1 MSSGVSQIEY
11 WLGTNKNAGAN
22 NQNSNGKE
30 GGDGAVYLSY
40 DVFMAL
46 AVIGGFFALD
56 HLYLRSPLT
65 FLAKIVINLLF
76 FGVWWIWD
84 ALQAVFN
91 DDVIKVFGLG
101 VPSLGPKGIAAG
113 VLANDVPDKKHM
125 RFFIYA
131 ICLMFTGIFGVDSFL
146 VGDKTSG
153 FIRLISLI
161 TLIFSP
167 IALVWWLYKL
177 FKFFFDT
184 KTVTNTNYEYFGAP
198 SPPIPPTV
206 AEKLKSSIPILG
218 SIINPLVKVKDA
230 AVGAVENV
238 GEFVEGVITNPGAA
252 IGSVIMGPVERL
264 ATATRPIIQPFA
276 NVVSGAI
283 KPVTNT
289 VQIGL
294 QTVDDIAGTARESLA
309 LGRNALDKGASLAQG
324 VRSTAGDVAKAAAS
338 ALTVAPA
345 IAGLSSGL
353 TPNAISAAKT
363 ALTTQAGGGSISN
376 VLPFVLMGTLALIAV
391 SGFILTYRR
400 SRQNERPRKDDS
412 PPEPGVLRESDKKES
427 S

>member
-11 WLGTNKNAGAN
+11 WLGTDKKAGN

-30 GGDGAVYLSY
+30 GGDGAIYLSY

-65 FLAKIVINLLF
+65 FLAKIVINILF

-131 ICLMFTGIFGVDSFL
+131 IALMFTGIFGVDSFL

-161 TLIFSP
+161 TIIFSL
-167 IALVWWLYKL
+167 IALGWWLYKL

-184 KTVTNTNYEYFGAP
+184 KGVTDTYYEYFGAP
-198 SPPIPPTV
+198 SPSPPPSI
-206 AEKLKSSIPILG
+206 ADRLKSSIPILG
-218 SIINPLVKVKDA
+218 SIINPLVRVKDA

-238 GEFVEGVITNPGAA
+238 GEFAEEVITNPGAV
-252 IGSVIMGPVERL
+252 IDSVLRGPVQKIASL
-264 ATATRPIIQPFA
+264 AGPVIEPVIQ
-276 NVVSGAI
+276 
-283 KPVTNT
+283 PVTNT
-289 VQIGL
+289 VQMGL

-309 LGRNALDKGASLAQG
+309 LGRNALDKGASLAQ
-324 VRSTAGDVAKAAAS
+324 STIETAGDVAKAAS
-338 ALTVAPA
+338 AALSVAPA

-353 TPNAISAAKT
+353 TPNTISAAKT
-363 ALTTQAGGGSISN
+363 ALTTQAGGGSTSN
-376 VLPFVLMGTLALIAV
+376 VLPFVLMGTLAIIAV

-400 SRQNERPRKDDS
+400 SRQNEQPRKDDS

-427 S
+427 L

>member
-1 MSSGVSQIEY
+1 M
-11 WLGTNKNAGAN
+11 
-22 NQNSNGKE
+22 
-30 GGDGAVYLSY
+30 
-40 DVFMAL
+40 
-46 AVIGGFFALD
+46 
-56 HLYLRSPLT
+56 P
-65 FLAKIVINLLF
+65 
-76 FGVWWIWD
+76 
-84 ALQAVFN
+84 AVF
-91 DDVIKVFGLG
+91 
-101 VPSLGPKGIAAG
+101 
-113 VLANDVPDKKHM
+113 
-125 RFFIYA
+125 
-131 ICLMFTGIFGVDSFL
+131 
-146 VGDKTSG
+146 
-153 FIRLISLI
+153 
-161 TLIFSP
+161 
-167 IALVWWLYKL
+167 
-177 FKFFFDT
+177 
-184 KTVTNTNYEYFGAP
+184 
-198 SPPIPPTV
+198 
-206 AEKLKSSIPILG
+206 KLKSSIPILG

-264 ATATRPIIQPFA
+264 ATATRPIVQPFA
-276 NVVSGAI
+276 NVISGAI

-324 VRSTAGDVAKAAAS
+324 VISTAGDVAKAAAS

>member
-30 GGDGAVYLSY
+30 GGDGAIYLSY

-65 FLAKIVINLLF
+65 FLAKIVINILF

-113 VLANDVPDKKHM
+113 VLANDIPDKKHM

-131 ICLMFTGIFGVDSFL
+131 IALIFTGIFGVDSFL
-146 VGDKTSG
+146 LGDKTSG

-161 TLIFSP
+161 TMIFSP
-167 IALVWWLYKL
+167 IALGWWIYKL

-184 KTVTNTNYEYFGAP
+184 KSVTNGNYEYFGAP
-198 SPPIPPTV
+198 SPFTPSI
-206 AEKLKSSIPILG
+206 ADRLKSSIPILG
-218 SIINPLVKVKDA
+218 SIIDPLVRVKDA

-238 GEFVEGVITNPGAA
+238 GEFAEGVITNPGAA
-252 IGSVIMGPVERL
+252 IDSVLRGPIEKIASL
-264 ATATRPIIQPFA
+264 AGP
-276 NVVSGAI
+276 AI

-289 VQIGL
+289 VQMGL

-309 LGRNALDKGASLAQG
+309 LGRNALDKGASLAQ
-324 VRSTAGDVAKAAAS
+324 STIETAGDVATAAS
-338 ALTVAPA
+338 AALSVAPA

-363 ALTTQAGGGSISN
+363 ALTTQAGGGSTSN
-376 VLPFVLMGTLALIAV
+376 VLPFVLMGTLLLIAV

>member
-131 ICLMFTGIFGVDSFL
+131 ICLLFTGIFGVDSFL

-230 AVGAVENV
+230 AVGAVDNV
-238 GEFVEGVITNPGAA
+238 GEFAEEVITNPGAV
-252 IGSVIMGPVERL
+252 IGSVLSGPIKTVALL
-264 ATATRPIIQPFA
+264 AEP
-276 NVVSGAI
+276 VI

-324 VRSTAGDVAKAAAS
+324 VISTAGDVAKAAAS

-363 ALTTQAGGGSISN
+363 ALTTQAGGGSASN

-412 PPEPGVLRESDKKES
+412 PPEPGVLRKPHQEESTGTA
-427 S
+427 

>member
-22 NQNSNGKE
+22 NQNSNGKDGKE
-30 GGDGAVYLSY
+30 GGDGAIYLSY

-65 FLAKIVINLLF
+65 FLAKIVINILF

-113 VLANDVPDKKHM
+113 VLANDIPDKKHM

-131 ICLMFTGIFGVDSFL
+131 IALIFTGIFGVDSFL
-146 VGDKTSG
+146 LGDKTSG

-161 TLIFSP
+161 TMIFSP
-167 IALVWWLYKL
+167 IALGWWIYKL

-184 KTVTNTNYEYFGAP
+184 KSVTNGNYEYFGAP
-198 SPPIPPTV
+198 SPSPPPSI
-206 AEKLKSSIPILG
+206 ADRLKSSIPILG
-218 SIINPLVKVKDA
+218 SIIDPLVRVKDA

-238 GEFVEGVITNPGAA
+238 GEFAEGVITNPGAA
-252 IGSVIMGPVERL
+252 IDSVLRGPIEKIASLAGPV
-264 ATATRPIIQPFA
+264 IQP
-276 NVVSGAI
+276 VI
-283 KPVTNT
+283 QPVTNT
-289 VQIGL
+289 VQMGL

-309 LGRNALDKGASLAQG
+309 LGRNALDKGASLAQ
-324 VRSTAGDVAKAAAS
+324 STIETAGDVAKAAS
-338 ALTVAPA
+338 AALSVAPA

-353 TPNAISAAKT
+353 TPNTISAAKT
-363 ALTTQAGGGSISN
+363 ALSAQAGGGSTSN
-376 VLPFVLMGTLALIAV
+376 VLPFVLMGTLLLIAV

-427 S
+427 L

>member
-11 WLGTNKNAGAN
+11 WLGTNTN

-30 GGDGAVYLSY
+30 GGDGAIYLSY

-146 VGDKTSG
+146 VGDMTSG

-167 IALVWWLYKL
+167 IALGWWLYKL

-184 KTVTNTNYEYFGAP
+184 KAVTNGNYEYFGAP
-198 SPPIPPTV
+198 SPPPPPSI
-206 AEKLKSSIPILG
+206 ADRLKSSIPILG
-218 SIINPLVKVKDA
+218 SIINPLVTVKDA

-238 GEFVEGVITNPGAA
+238 GEFAVGAVENVGEFAERVVTNPGAV
-252 IGSVIMGPVERL
+252 IDSVLRGPIEKIASLAGPVIE
-264 ATATRPIIQPFA
+264 P
-276 NVVSGAI
+276 VI

-294 QTVDDIAGTARESLA
+294 QTVDDIAGTARESIA
-309 LGRNALDKGASLAQG
+309 LGRNALDKGASLAQ
-324 VRSTAGDVAKAAAS
+324 STIKTAGDVATAATA
-338 ALTVAPA
+338 ALSVAPA

-353 TPNAISAAKT
+353 TPNTISAAKS
-363 ALTTQAGGGSISN
+363 ALQGGGGGSTSN

>member
-22 NQNSNGKE
+22 NQNSNGKDGKE
-30 GGDGAVYLSY
+30 GGDGAIYLSY

-113 VLANDVPDKKHM
+113 VLANDIPDKKHM

-131 ICLMFTGIFGVDSFL
+131 IALMFTGIFGVDSFL
-146 VGDKTSG
+146 LGDKTSG

-161 TLIFSP
+161 TMIFSP
-167 IALVWWLYKL
+167 IALGWWIYKL

-184 KTVTNTNYEYFGAP
+184 KSVTNGNYEYFGAP
-198 SPPIPPTV
+198 SPPPPQSI
-206 AEKLKSSIPILG
+206 ADRLKSSIPILG
-218 SIINPLVKVKDA
+218 SIIDPLVRVKDA

-238 GEFVEGVITNPGAA
+238 GEFAEGVVTNPSAA
-252 IGSVIMGPVERL
+252 IDSVLKGPVQKIASL
-264 ATATRPIIQPFA
+264 AGPVIEP
-276 NVVSGAI
+276 VI

-324 VRSTAGDVAKAAAS
+324 VISTTGDVAKAAAA
-338 ALTVAPA
+338 ALSVAPA

-353 TPNAISAAKT
+353 TPNTISAAKS
-363 ALTTQAGGGSISN
+363 ALQGGGGGSTSN

-400 SRQNERPRKDDS
+400 SRQNERPRKDDR

>member
-11 WLGTNKNAGAN
+11 WLGTNKNADAN

-91 DDVIKVFGLG
+91 DDVTKVFGLG

-146 VGDKTSG
+146 LGDKTSG

-167 IALVWWLYKL
+167 IALVWWIYKL

-184 KTVTNTNYEYFGAP
+184 KGVTNGNYEYFGAP

-218 SIINPLVKVKDA
+218 SIINPLVRVKDA

-252 IGSVIMGPVERL
+252 IGSVLSGPIKTVALL
-264 ATATRPIIQPFA
+264 AEP
-276 NVVSGAI
+276 VI

-309 LGRNALDKGASLAQG
+309 LGRNALDKSASLAQG
-324 VRSTAGDVAKAAAS
+324 VISTAGDVAKAAAS

-353 TPNAISAAKT
+353 TPNTISAAKT
-363 ALTTQAGGGSISN
+363 ALTTQAGGGSTSN
-376 VLPFVLMGTLALIAV
+376 VLPFVLMGTLLLIAV

-400 SRQNERPRKDDS
+400 SRQNERPQKDDR

>member
-11 WLGTNKNAGAN
+11 WLGTNRKAGTN
-22 NQNSNGKE
+22 NQNSNGKDGKE
-30 GGDGAVYLSY
+30 GGDEAVYLSY

-76 FGVWWIWD
+76 FGVWWLWD

-101 VPSLGPKGIAAG
+101 VPSMGPKGIAAG

-131 ICLMFTGIFGVDSFL
+131 IALMFTGIFGVDSFL
-146 VGDKTSG
+146 LGDKTSG

-161 TLIFSP
+161 TMIFSP
-167 IALVWWLYKL
+167 IALGWWLYKL

-184 KTVTNTNYEYFGAP
+184 KSVTNGNYEYFGAP
-198 SPPIPPTV
+198 SPPLPLTIV
-206 AEKLKSSIPILG
+206 EKLTSSIPILG
-218 SIINPLVKVKDA
+218 SIIKPL
-230 AVGAVENV
+230 VGAVENV
-238 GEFVEGVITNPGAA
+238 GEFAEGVVTNPSAA
-252 IGSVIMGPVERL
+252 IDSVLRGPVQKIASL
-264 ATATRPIIQPFA
+264 AKPVIEPVIQ
-276 NVVSGAI
+276 
-283 KPVTNT
+283 PVTNT
-289 VQIGL
+289 VQMGL
-294 QTVDDIAGTARESLA
+294 KTVQTGLETAQQSVA
-309 LGRNALDKGASLAQG
+309 LGKHTLDTGASLAQ
-324 VRSTAGDVAKAAAS
+324 STIKTVGDVATAAS
-338 ALTVAPA
+338 AALSVAPA
-345 IAGLSSGL
+345 IASLSSGL
-353 TPNAISAAKT
+353 TPNTISAAKT
-363 ALTTQAGGGSISN
+363 ALTTQKGGGSASN
-376 VLPFVLMGTLALIAV
+376 VLPFVLMGTLAIIAV

>member
-11 WLGTNKNAGAN
+11 WLGTNKNAGTN

-30 GGDGAVYLSY
+30 GGNEAIYLSY

-131 ICLMFTGIFGVDSFL
+131 IALMFTGIFGVDSFL
-146 VGDKTSG
+146 LGDKTSG

-167 IALVWWLYKL
+167 IALGWWLYKL

-184 KTVTNTNYEYFGAP
+184 KSVTNGNYEYFGAP
-198 SPPIPPTV
+198 SPPIPPSV

-218 SIINPLVKVKDA
+218 SIIDPLVRVKDA

-238 GEFVEGVITNPGAA
+238 GEFAEGVITNPGV
-252 IGSVIMGPVERL
+252 VIDGVLRGPVQRI
-264 ATATRPIIQPFA
+264 ASFA
-276 NVVSGAI
+276 GPVIEPVI

-289 VQIGL
+289 VQMGL

-324 VRSTAGDVAKAAAS
+324 VISTAGDVAKAAS
-338 ALTVAPA
+338 AALSVAPA

-353 TPNAISAAKT
+353 TPEAISAAKT
-363 ALTTQAGGGSISN
+363 ALTAQAGGGSASN

-400 SRQNERPRKDDS
+400 SRQNEQPRKDDS

>member
-131 ICLMFTGIFGVDSFL
+131 ICLLFTGIFGVDSFL

-238 GEFVEGVITNPGAA
+238 GEFAEEVITNPGAV
-252 IGSVIMGPVERL
+252 IGSVLSGPIKTVALL
-264 ATATRPIIQPFA
+264 AEP
-276 NVVSGAI
+276 VI

-289 VQIGL
+289 VQMGL

-324 VRSTAGDVAKAAAS
+324 VISTAGDVAKAAAS

-363 ALTTQAGGGSISN
+363 ALTTQAGGGSASN

>member
-1 MSSGVSQIEY
+1 MSSSVSQIEY
-11 WLGTNKNAGAN
+11 WLGLNKNTGTN

-30 GGDGAVYLSY
+30 GGDGAIYLSY

-65 FLAKIVINLLF
+65 FLAKFIINIMF

-113 VLANDVPDKKHM
+113 VLANEVPDKKHM

-131 ICLMFTGIFGVDSFL
+131 IVLMFTGIFGVDSFL

-161 TLIFSP
+161 TLIFAP
-167 IALVWWLYKL
+167 IAMIWWLFKL

-184 KTVTNTNYEYFGAP
+184 KAVTNTYHTYFGAP
-198 SPPIPPTV
+198 PPPLPPTV
-206 AEKLKSSIPILG
+206 VDKLKSSIPILG
-218 SIINPLVKVKDA
+218 SIFSPFIKIKDA
-230 AVGAVENV
+230 ILNIIGNIVD
-238 GEFVEGVITNPGAA
+238 FTEGVATNPGT
-252 IGSVIMGPVERL
+252 VLQGP
-264 ATATRPIIQPFA
+264 IQEIASFA
-276 NVVSGAI
+276 EPVI
-283 KPVTNT
+283 KPITNT
-289 VQIGL
+289 VQMGL
-294 QTVDDIAGTARESLA
+294 KTVDDVATLGITAV
-309 LGRNALDKGASLAQG
+309 DKGYNVADKVLT
-324 VRSTAGDVAKAAAS
+324 TAGETAKAATTAFS
-338 ALTVAPA
+338 LAPMAAGLANGFTPPAVRAAKEALT
-345 IAGLSSGL
+345 SQ
-353 TPNAISAAKT
+353 T
-363 ALTTQAGGGSISN
+363 GGGSTSN

-391 SGFILTYRR
+391 SGFLLTYRR
-400 SRQNERPRKDDS
+400 SRQNEQPRKDDR
-412 PPEPGVLRESDKKES
+412 PPEPGVFRESDKEES
-427 S
+427 T

>member
-11 WLGTNKNAGAN
+11 WLGTDKKAGN

-30 GGDGAVYLSY
+30 GGDGAIYLSY

-65 FLAKIVINLLF
+65 FLAKIVINILF

-113 VLANDVPDKKHM
+113 VLANDIPDKKHM

-131 ICLMFTGIFGVDSFL
+131 IALMFTGIFGVDSFL

-161 TLIFSP
+161 TIIFSL
-167 IALVWWLYKL
+167 IALGWWLYKL

-184 KTVTNTNYEYFGAP
+184 KGVTDTYYEYFGAP
-198 SPPIPPTV
+198 SPSPPPSI
-206 AEKLKSSIPILG
+206 ADRLKSSIPILG
-218 SIINPLVKVKDA
+218 SIINPLVRVKDA

-238 GEFVEGVITNPGAA
+238 GEFAEEVITNPGAV
-252 IGSVIMGPVERL
+252 IDSVLRGPVQKIASL
-264 ATATRPIIQPFA
+264 AGPVIEPVIQ
-276 NVVSGAI
+276 
-283 KPVTNT
+283 PVTNT
-289 VQIGL
+289 VQMGL

-309 LGRNALDKGASLAQG
+309 LGRNALDKGASLAQ
-324 VRSTAGDVAKAAAS
+324 STIETAGDVAKAAS
-338 ALTVAPA
+338 AALSVAPA

-353 TPNAISAAKT
+353 TPNTISAAKT
-363 ALTTQAGGGSISN
+363 ALTTQAGGGSTSN
-376 VLPFVLMGTLALIAV
+376 VLPFVLMGTLAIIAV

-400 SRQNERPRKDDS
+400 SRQNEQPRKDDS

-427 S
+427 L

>member
-11 WLGTNKNAGAN
+11 WLGTNKNADAN

-91 DDVIKVFGLG
+91 DDVTKVFGLG

-146 VGDKTSG
+146 LGDKTSG

-167 IALVWWLYKL
+167 IALVWWIYKL

-184 KTVTNTNYEYFGAP
+184 KGVTNGNYEYFGAP

-218 SIINPLVKVKDA
+218 SIINPLVRVKDA

-252 IGSVIMGPVERL
+252 IGSVLSGPIKTVALL
-264 ATATRPIIQPFA
+264 AEP
-276 NVVSGAI
+276 VI

-309 LGRNALDKGASLAQG
+309 LGRNALDKSASLAQG
-324 VRSTAGDVAKAAAS
+324 VISTAGDVAKAAAS
-338 ALTVAPA
+338 ALTIAPA

-363 ALTTQAGGGSISN
+363 ALTTQAGGGSTSN
-376 VLPFVLMGTLALIAV
+376 VLPFVLMGTLLLIAV

>member
-11 WLGTNKNAGAN
+11 WLGTNRKAGTN
-22 NQNSNGKE
+22 NQNSNGKDGKE
-30 GGDGAVYLSY
+30 GGDEAVYLSY

-101 VPSLGPKGIAAG
+101 VPSMGPKGIAAG

-161 TLIFSP
+161 TIIFSL
-167 IALVWWLYKL
+167 IALGWWLYKL

-184 KTVTNTNYEYFGAP
+184 KGVTDTYYEYFGAP
-198 SPPIPPTV
+198 SPSPPPSI
-206 AEKLKSSIPILG
+206 ADRLKSSIPILG

-238 GEFVEGVITNPGAA
+238 GEFAEGVVTNPSAA
-252 IGSVIMGPVERL
+252 IDSVLKGPIEKIASLAGPVIE
-264 ATATRPIIQPFA
+264 PVIEP
-276 NVVSGAI
+276 VI

-289 VQIGL
+289 VQMGL
-294 QTVDDIAGTARESLA
+294 QTVDDIAGTARESVA
-309 LGRNALDKGASLAQG
+309 LGRNALDKGASLAQ
-324 VRSTAGDVAKAAAS
+324 STINTVGDVATAAAA
-338 ALTVAPA
+338 ALSVAPA

-353 TPNAISAAKT
+353 TPNTISAAKS
-363 ALTTQAGGGSISN
+363 ALQGGGGGSTSN

-400 SRQNERPRKDDS
+400 SRQNEQPRKDDS

-427 S
+427 L

>member
-22 NQNSNGKE
+22 NQNSNGKDGKE
-30 GGDGAVYLSY
+30 GGDGAIYLSY

-65 FLAKIVINLLF
+65 FLAKIVINILF

-113 VLANDVPDKKHM
+113 VLANDIPDKKHM

-131 ICLMFTGIFGVDSFL
+131 IALIFTGIFGVDSFL
-146 VGDKTSG
+146 LGDKTSG

-161 TLIFSP
+161 TMIFSP
-167 IALVWWLYKL
+167 IALGWWIYKL

-184 KTVTNTNYEYFGAP
+184 KSVTNGNYEYFGAP
-198 SPPIPPTV
+198 SPSPPPSI
-206 AEKLKSSIPILG
+206 ADRLKSSIPILG
-218 SIINPLVKVKDA
+218 SIIDPLVRVKDA

-238 GEFVEGVITNPGAA
+238 GEFAEGVITNPGAA
-252 IGSVIMGPVERL
+252 IDSVLRGPIEKIASL
-264 ATATRPIIQPFA
+264 AGP
-276 NVVSGAI
+276 AI

-289 VQIGL
+289 VQMGL

-309 LGRNALDKGASLAQG
+309 LGRNALDKGASLAQ
-324 VRSTAGDVAKAAAS
+324 STIETAGDVAKAAS
-338 ALTVAPA
+338 AALSVAPA

-363 ALTTQAGGGSISN
+363 ALTAQAGGGSASN
-376 VLPFVLMGTLALIAV
+376 VLPFVLMGTLLLIAV

>member
-131 ICLMFTGIFGVDSFL
+131 ICLLFTGIFGVDSFL

-230 AVGAVENV
+230 AVGAVDNV
-238 GEFVEGVITNPGAA
+238 GEFAEEVITNPGAV
-252 IGSVIMGPVERL
+252 IGSVLSGPIKTVALL
-264 ATATRPIIQPFA
+264 AEP
-276 NVVSGAI
+276 VI

-324 VRSTAGDVAKAAAS
+324 VISTAGDVAKAAAS

-363 ALTTQAGGGSISN
+363 ALTTQAGGGSASN

-400 SRQNERPRKDDS
+400 SRQNERPRKDDR

>member
-11 WLGTNKNAGAN
+11 WLGTNSVN

-30 GGDGAVYLSY
+30 GGDGAIYLSY

-146 VGDKTSG
+146 VGDMTSG

-167 IALVWWLYKL
+167 IALGWWIYKL

-184 KTVTNTNYEYFGAP
+184 KAVTNMYYEYFGAP
-198 SPPIPPTV
+198 SPPPPPSI
-206 AEKLKSSIPILG
+206 ADRLKSSIPILG
-218 SIINPLVKVKDA
+218 SIINPLVRVKDA
-230 AVGAVENV
+230 AVGVVENV
-238 GEFVEGVITNPGAA
+238 GEFAEGVVTNPSAA
-252 IGSVIMGPVERL
+252 IDSVLRGPVQKIASL
-264 ATATRPIIQPFA
+264 AGPVIEP
-276 NVVSGAI
+276 VI

-289 VQIGL
+289 VQMGL
-294 QTVDDIAGTARESLA
+294 QTVDDIAGTARESIA

-324 VRSTAGDVAKAAAS
+324 VISTAGDVAKAATA
-338 ALTVAPA
+338 ALSVAPA

-353 TPNAISAAKT
+353 TPNTISAAKS
-363 ALTTQAGGGSISN
+363 ALSAQAGGGSTSN
-376 VLPFVLMGTLALIAV
+376 VLPFVLMGTLLLIAV

>member
-22 NQNSNGKE
+22 NQNSNGKDGKE
-30 GGDGAVYLSY
+30 GGDGAIYLSY

-91 DDVIKVFGLG
+91 DDVTKVFGLG

-146 VGDKTSG
+146 LGDKTSG

-167 IALVWWLYKL
+167 IALGWWLYKL

-184 KTVTNTNYEYFGAP
+184 
-198 SPPIPPTV
+198 
-206 AEKLKSSIPILG
+206 LKP
-218 SIINPLVKVKDA
+218 KRMKF
-230 AVGAVENV
+230 EQR
-238 GEFVEGVITNPGAA
+238 T
-252 IGSVIMGPVERL
+252 MGIE
-264 ATATRPIIQPFA
+264 
-276 NVVSGAI
+276 
-283 KPVTNT
+283 
-289 VQIGL
+289 
-294 QTVDDIAGTARESLA
+294 D
-309 LGRNALDKGASLAQG
+309 
-324 VRSTAGDVAKAAAS
+324 
-338 ALTVAPA
+338 
-345 IAGLSSGL
+345 
-353 TPNAISAAKT
+353 
-363 ALTTQAGGGSISN
+363 
-376 VLPFVLMGTLALIAV
+376 
-391 SGFILTYRR
+391 
-400 SRQNERPRKDDS
+400 
-412 PPEPGVLRESDKKES
+412 
-427 S
+427 